1 MEMLLILLI
10 VIGMSL
16 RSFNCSELR
25 RVDDSD
31 LIHLL
36 NVEHNVVVL
45 FSMYKNTFTY
55 ILMYI
60 CKNNC
65 EGCLEYETTVS
76 LIQNDLKEAL
86 GAMVVQAHESNL
98 VGIYDPTKEPALVY
112 YRHGIPILYHGNII
126 EDQIVEFFNDNKE
139 PAVKELSDENFEHL
153 TQASSGATTGDWF
166 IFFYS
171 ADCVLCQRLYAI
183 WESVG
188 GKLRQ
193 KFNIARM
200 NRLETGI
207 STAKRLGILG
217 SPEFIFIRQGKMYRY
232 IAKTYRPEDFVQF
245 AELGYLESP
254 SQMVPEPPSVISL
267 FFDRLQNFV
276 NADNVFL
283 LVAFGLSTFV
293 ILIYLAKH
301 ISKRISRET
310 IETNDKIK

>member
-45 FSMYKNTFTY
+45 FS
-55 ILMYI
+55 
-60 CKNNC
+60 KNNC

-254 SQMVPEPPSVISL
+254 SQMVPEPPSVISSL

>member
-10 VIGMSL
+10 VIGISL

-45 FSMYKNTFTY
+45 FS
-55 ILMYI
+55 
-60 CKNNC
+60 KNNC
-65 EGCLEYETTVS
+65 EVCLEYETTVS
-76 LIQNDLKEAL
+76 LIQNDLKETL

-193 KFNIARM
+193 KLNIARM

-207 STAKRLGILG
+207 STARRLGILG
-217 SPEFIFIRQGKMYRY
+217 SPEFIFIRQGKVYRY
-232 IAKTYRPEDFVQF
+232 IAKTYRPEDFIKF
-245 AELGYLESP
+245 AELSYLESP
-254 SQMVPEPPSVISL
+254 SEMVPEPPSVISSL
-267 FFDRLQNFV
+267 FFDRLQNVV

-283 LVAFGLSTFV
+283 LVAFGLSSFV